1 MSQKT
6 IILAYNEKRRKIKI
20 PKNFEELKEI
30 FLSQF
35 HEGKNK
41 KFYFSYLSFIDKDID
56 FIKLTSQTNE
66 NNHPIINVFQ
76 EKEKEKEKEKK
87 EDLKEEVIVG
97 MSPEYFLKNN
107 NKTNKRHINFKS
119 SKSSQSLLKKPK
131 TNRIMLNDQKSMIN
145 NEKEKELL
153 FNSTTKEKTTDNK
166 DKTFIKIKD
175 KKKKMKQI
183 KSKKELKI

>member
-97 MSPEYFLKNN
+97 MSPEYFLKN
-107 NKTNKRHINFKS
+107 
-119 SKSSQSLLKKPK
+119 
-131 TNRIMLNDQKSMIN
+131 
-145 NEKEKELL
+145 
-153 FNSTTKEKTTDNK
+153 
-166 DKTFIKIKD
+166 
-175 KKKKMKQI
+175 KKKQRKKQKHLEEKQKEEI
-183 KSKKELKI
+183 K